1 MERAEKEAAE
11 ATKHSGEKERA
22 KEEVTEIRETFK
34 AKRTNSSRRAVL
46 VAPSNFDTNPQT
58 MSSNVF
64 MKNSLALAEKL
75 SKKSGRREMR
85 EAVRV
90 FSLAHPSPRLS
101 H

>member
-11 ATKHSGEKERA
+11 AAKHSGEKERA

-34 AKRTNSSRRAVL
+34 AKRINSSRRAVL